1 MSRLFLCALISLSTL
16 YAGEAVPPPGAPR
29 NVDTHHLFTPPEK
42 KDAWEKRAAELRR
55 QLLFS
60 AGLFPMPEK
69 SPLHPLVT
77 GTYEGPDFFVDNV
90 ALETYP
96 GFYLCGNIYRP
107 KNMKGPF
114 PAIANPHGHWKNG
127 RLEIEADVPKAEP
140 APAKPAPG
148 KANLTAIGIN
158 LARQGIVCFSYDMC
172 GYNDTNQIPDH
183 RKFCN
188 GPQPWLWN
196 VSLNGLQLWN
206 SIRVVDYLESR
217 PDVDKKRLGATG
229 ASGGGTQ
236 TFQLC
241 AVDERIKCAVPVN
254 MISAYMQGG
263 CLCENAPGLRID
275 TDNPEIGS
283 LFAPKP
289 LLLIAATG
297 DWTKNVPNEEWPAI
311 KKVYDLYGAGDKTA
325 CVQFNYGHN
334 YNIESREAM
343 YAWFG
348 RWFLKDTNPEH
359 FREKPSEI
367 DVEKLH
373 VWTAKTP
380 RPEFSTVED
389 NHEKPKK
396 TLTEPELVQALTD
409 DAAKRISAIWPT
421 DNGSLKKFQEKM
433 RPVLEQALNVH
444 VQAPGGESI
453 SDRVVLLVSDEGT
466 STAELKAALTADK
479 ASVIE
484 LALPPVK
491 ETAESLWKDFFI
503 AYNRTATA
511 ERVQRIADVLTKNKY
526 RHIDAIGV
534 GRAGLSLLLARGL
547 VNVDGRTV
555 VDVDSFANMDDNA
568 FMDRLY
574 SPGLRR
580 AGDVKTAAMLIAP
593 SPLYLYKTGSEF
605 KSDEIAKGYDSVK
618 AELRVESS
626 TLSPTAIVE
635 WLNPKK

>member
-1 MSRLFLCALISLSTL
+1 MHRQWMPRLFTLIILTATSSFIL
-16 YAGEAVPPPGAPR
+16 AADAPQKNAPR
-29 NVDTHHLFTPPEK
+29 DVNTHHMFTPPDS
-42 KDAWEKRAAELRR
+42 KDAWEKRAAELR
-55 QLLFS
+55 QQMLFS
-60 AGLFPMPEK
+60 TGLYPMPEK
-69 SPLHPLVT
+69 TPLNPRVT
-77 GTYEGPDFFVDNV
+77 GTFEGADFFVDNV

-96 GFYLCGNIYRP
+96 GFFLCGNLYRP

-114 PAIANPHGHWKNG
+114 PAIANPHGHWAKG
-127 RLEIEADVPKAEP
+127 RLHIEPDVPKAEP

-148 KANLTAIGIN
+148 KANLPAIGIN
-158 LARQGIVCFSYDMC
+158 LARQGIICFSYDMC

-254 MISAYMQGG
+254 MISAHMQGG
-263 CLCENAPGLRID
+263 CLCENAPGMRVD

-283 LFAPKP
+283 IFAPKP

-297 DWTKNVPNEEWPAI
+297 DWTKNNPTEEWPGI

-325 CVQFNYGHN
+325 CQQFNYGHN

-359 FREKPSEI
+359 FREKSIDI

-373 VWTAKTP
+373 VWNEKNP
-380 RPEFSTVED
+380 RPTDALSEAKLVES
-389 NHEKPKK
+389 
-396 TLTEPELVQALTD
+396 LTGD
-409 DAAKRISAIWPT
+409 IDKRITALWPH
-421 DNGSLKKFQEKM
+421 DSGSLKHFQEKL
-433 RPVLEQALNVH
+433 RPALNEALNVRIDPTNIRTSAKH
-444 VQAPGGESI
+444 VVVIAALSEGEI
-453 SDRVVLLVSDEGT
+453 TPALK
-466 STAELKAALTADK
+466 AELAKSGAEILP
-479 ASVIE
+479 VIV
-484 LALPPVK
+484 PPGN
-491 ETAESLWKDFFI
+491 ETPESLWKDFFI
-503 AYNRTATA
+503 AYNRTVAG
-511 ERVQRIADVLTKNKY
+511 ERVQQIANVLTGLKQAKVK
-526 RHIDAIGV
+526 RIDAVGV
-534 GRAGLSLLLARGL
+534 GRAGLWMLLARGL
-547 VNVDGRTV
+547 VPSEGRTV
-555 VDVDSFANMDDNA
+555 VDVDSFANTDDKA
-568 FMDRLY
+568 FLEKLY

-593 SPLYLYKTGSEF
+593 NALCLHNTGGVFKT
-605 KSDEIAKGYDSVK
+605 DEIAKGYESVK
-618 AELRVESS
+618 AELRVEQKA
-626 TLSPTAIVE
+626 LSLTDIAA
-635 WLNPKK
+635 WLHQK